1 MVYFHSIRAAVMA
14 LAVCFVVLAFVLCI
28 ASALRL
34 PVANPYVHKA
44 LNVVRNENFDKLQ
57 GGYLFPEIGRR
68 RNAYLAENPDAKLV
82 ESRHRRQCT
91 CRATQRTTFPPISHC
106 LMPMPTSSARQNN
119 PTDPKPALH

>member
-57 GGYLFPEIGRR
+57 GDYLFPEIGRR

-82 ESRHRRQCT
+82 SLGIGDNAHAVQPSEQLSPRY
-91 CRATQRTTFPPISHC
+91 RT
-106 LMPMPTSSARQNN
+106 A
-119 PTDPKPALH
+119 